1 MSLRTVFME
10 DNGTPKQLIQ
20 DVPLFDL
27 TPHMIS
33 EDELQHTIEGLANEA
48 FDLANGPVF
57 KVKLFQLSDQDYVL
71 FVNMHHIVS
80 DGVSSDIMINEFVV
94 AYNAYREGSDPVLPM
109 LKYQYV
115 HFAVWQRKL
124 LTEEKLSEQL
134 VYWKEKLEGIEP
146 LNLPLDKPR
155 PPKQNYNGDSV
166 SIKLDS
172 ELSNQLKQLAKDHS
186 VTMYMLMNAV
196 FSILLSRYS
205 GQDDIVVGSPIANR
219 HYPGTENIIGF
230 FVNTLVLRTAIE
242 PKQSFI
248 ELLENVKRNALQG
261 YQHQDIPFEY
271 LVSELDIERDPSRH
285 PLFQVMLNVLEG
297 DQNNDLVLCGL
308 KIEPFGELSSVAK
321 FDLTLTVTTGELVE
335 LSFEY
340 ATDLFEKATITRI
353 SSHLQNILVS
363 VVENPSQ
370 EVGSIEILSE
380 KEKHQLLVKWNDTA
394 VDYPREK
401 TIHQLFEEQVER
413 SPHNTAIV
421 YEETSLSYQALNQRA
436 NQLARF
442 IRSQYQDETG
452 DMLSPDTLIPLCLDR
467 SLEMIIAILAVLKAG
482 GAYVPID
489 PELPIKRKEHIIKDT
504 KSCLVLTHSALEDEL
519 PSSLMK
525 VICVDEMKD
534 YSQLEASN
542 LNTKMTSRNLAY
554 VIYTSGSTGVP
565 KGVMIEHCSVNNTL
579 EFLRAIYHSENDL
592 LSAYYSNYTFDVSF
606 FRNLCSNVMWF
617 KGSSHS

>member
-1 MSLRTVFME
+1 MSEIQPVDKEQPLFLSFAQERLWFIDQYSGGRSHFYNIPVALRLAGHLDVSALEKSFNSFGIQTYELANRVFIE
-10 DNGTPKQLIQ
+10 DNGTPKPELIQ
-20 DVPLFDL
+20 GERIFEL
-27 TPHMIS
+27 TAQMIG
-33 EDELQHTIEGLANEA
+33 EDELKYTIECMSSEV

-57 KVKLFQLSDQDYVL
+57 KVKLFELSSQEHIL

-80 DGVSSDIMINEFVV
+80 DGVSSEIMVKEFVT
-94 AYNAYREGSDPVLPM
+94 AYNAYSEGNEPSLP
-109 LKYQYV
+109 LIKYQYAD
-115 HFAVWQRKL
+115 FAVWQRKL

-134 VYWKEKLEGIEP
+134 DYWKEKLEGVEP
-146 LNLPLDKPR
+146 INLPLDKPR
-155 PPKQNYNGDSV
+155 PPQQSYNGDSV
-166 SIKLDS
+166 SIKLDA
-172 ELSNQLKQLAKDHS
+172 ELSDQLRQLAKDHS

-248 ELLENVKRNALQG
+248 ELLENVKRNALEA
-261 YQHQDIPFEY
+261 YQYQDIPFEY

-297 DQNNDLVLCGL
+297 DQNNDLDLNGL

-340 ATDLFEKATITRI
+340 ATDLFEKATISRI

-380 KEKHQLLVKWNDTA
+380 KEKHQLLVEWNDTA

-401 TIHQLFEEQVER
+401 TIHHLFEEQ
-413 SPHNTAIV
+413 
-421 YEETSLSYQALNQRA
+421 
-436 NQLARF
+436 
-442 IRSQYQDETG
+442 G
-452 DMLSPDTLIPLCLDR
+452 
-467 SLEMIIAILAVLKAG
+467 
-482 GAYVPID
+482 
-489 PELPIKRKEHIIKDT
+489 
-504 KSCLVLTHSALEDEL
+504 
-519 PSSLMK
+519 
-525 VICVDEMKD
+525 
-534 YSQLEASN
+534 
-542 LNTKMTSRNLAY
+542 
-554 VIYTSGSTGVP
+554 
-565 KGVMIEHCSVNNTL
+565 
-579 EFLRAIYHSENDL
+579 
-592 LSAYYSNYTFDVSF
+592 
-606 FRNLCSNVMWF
+606 
-617 KGSSHS
+617 